1 MPVVS
6 NKRAPLGSA
15 GTPKRL
21 MIRLT
26 PEDYDRLS
34 ALAAHDGVAM
44 AVKGREVMLA
54 GMDPQIFGERYYDGE
69 RLLRRVVKAEMET
82 HSERLHKRLYR
93 VGGIT
98 AAMVYFVREIL
109 ARVLELDPH
118 GVTQMW
124 REAEGHGFKY
134 MGAKQPESQ
143 ADDDGTGGRS

>member
-1 MPVVS
+1 MP
-6 NKRAPLGSA
+6 NNRAPLGSA

-54 GMDPQIFGERYYDGE
+54 GMDPQIFGERYYDVE
-69 RLLRRVVKAEMET
+69 RLLRSVVKAEMET

-134 MGAKQPESQ
+134 MGAAQPP
-143 ADDDGTGGRS
+143 ARPDDDGAGRTP

>member
-1 MPVVS
+1 MP
-6 NKRAPLGSA
+6 NKRAPLGIA

-54 GMDPQIFGERYYDGE
+54 GMDPQIFGERYYDVE
-69 RLLRRVVKAEMET
+69 RLLRSVVKAEMET

-98 AAMVYFVREIL
+98 AAMVFFVREIL
-109 ARVLELDPH
+109 ARVLELDPQ

-124 REAEGHGFKY
+124 RQAEGHGFKY
-134 MGAKQPESQ
+134 MGAKQPESRP
-143 ADDDGTGGRS
+143 DDDGAGSTP

>member
-1 MPVVS
+1 
-6 NKRAPLGSA
+6 
-15 GTPKRL
+15 

-34 ALAAHDGVAM
+34 ALAANDGVAM
-44 AVKGREVMLA
+44 AVKGREVMLV
-54 GMDPQIFGERYYDGE
+54 GMDPQIFGERYYDVE
-69 RLLRRVVKAEMET
+69 RLLRSVVKAEMET

-98 AAMVYFVREIL
+98 AAMVYFDREIL
-109 ARVLELDPH
+109 SRVLELDPQ

-134 MGAKQPESQ
+134 MGVKQPESTP
-143 ADDDGTGGRS
+143 DDDEAGSTP

>member
-1 MPVVS
+1 MS

-54 GMDPQIFGERYYDGE
+54 GMDPQIFGERYYDVE
-69 RLLRRVVKAEMET
+69 RLLRSVVKAEMET

-98 AAMVYFVREIL
+98 VAMVYFVREIL

-134 MGAKQPESQ
+134 MGAKQPESGP
-143 ADDDGTGGRS
+143 DDDGAGSTS

>member
-1 MPVVS
+1 
-6 NKRAPLGSA
+6 
-15 GTPKRL
+15 

-34 ALAAHDGVAM
+34 ALAANDGVAM
-44 AVKGREVMLA
+44 AVKGREVMLV
-54 GMDPQIFGERYYDGE
+54 GMDPQIFGERYYDVE
-69 RLLRRVVKAEMET
+69 RLLRSVVKAEMET

-98 AAMVYFVREIL
+98 AAMVYFDREIL
-109 ARVLELDPH
+109 SRILELDPQ

-134 MGAKQPESQ
+134 MGVKHPEPTP
-143 ADDDGTGGRS
+143 DDDGAGSTP

>member
-1 MPVVS
+1 M
-6 NKRAPLGSA
+6 
-15 GTPKRL
+15 PKRL

-54 GMDPQIFGERYYDGE
+54 GMDPQIFGERYYDVE
-69 RLLRRVVKAEMET
+69 RLLRSVVKAEMET

-134 MGAKQPESQ
+134 MGA
-143 ADDDGTGGRS
+143 

>member
-1 MPVVS
+1 MP

-54 GMDPQIFGERYYDGE
+54 GMDPQIFGERYYDVE
-69 RLLRRVVKAEMET
+69 RLLRSVVKAEMET

-93 VGGIT
+93 IGGIT

-109 ARVLELDPH
+109 GRVLELDPQ

-124 REAEGHGFKY
+124 REAEGQGFKY
-134 MGAKQPESQ
+134 IGAKQLESGP
-143 ADDDGTGGRS
+143 ADDGAGSAP

>member
-1 MPVVS
+1 M
-6 NKRAPLGSA
+6 
-15 GTPKRL
+15 PKRL

-34 ALAAHDGVAM
+34 ALAASDGVAM
-44 AVKGREVMLA
+44 AVKGREVMLM
-54 GMDPQIFGERYYDGE
+54 GMDPQIFGERYYDVE
-69 RLLRRVVKAEMET
+69 RLLRSVVKAEMET

-98 AAMVYFVREIL
+98 VAMVYFVREVL
-109 ARVLELDPH
+109 SRVLELDPH

-134 MGAKQPESQ
+134 MGAKQPE
-143 ADDDGTGGRS
+143 AMPDDDGQGIAP

>member
-1 MPVVS
+1 M
-6 NKRAPLGSA
+6 
-15 GTPKRL
+15 PKRL

-54 GMDPQIFGERYYDGE
+54 GMDPQIFGERYYDVE
-69 RLLRRVVKAEMET
+69 RLLRSVVKAEMET

-124 REAEGHGFKY
+124 REAEGYGFKY
-134 MGAKQPESQ
+134 MGAKQPESGP
-143 ADDDGTGGRS
+143 DDDGAGSTS

>member
-1 MPVVS
+1 M
-6 NKRAPLGSA
+6 
-15 GTPKRL
+15 PKRL

-34 ALAAHDGVAM
+34 ALAARDGVAM
-44 AVKGREVMLA
+44 AVKGREMMLA
-54 GMDPQIFGERYYDGE
+54 GMDPQIFGERYYDVE
-69 RLLRRVVKAEMET
+69 RLLRSVVKAEMET

-134 MGAKQPESQ
+134 MGAKQAESQ
-143 ADDDGTGGRS
+143 PDDGAGSTS

>member
-1 MPVVS
+1 M
-6 NKRAPLGSA
+6 
-15 GTPKRL
+15 PKRL
-21 MIRLT
+21 MIRLA

-34 ALAAHDGVAM
+34 ALAASDGVAM

-54 GMDPQIFGERYYDGE
+54 GMDPQIFGERYYDVE
-69 RLLRRVVKAEMET
+69 RLLRSVVKAEMET

-98 AAMVYFVREIL
+98 VAMVYFVREVL
-109 ARVLELDPH
+109 SRVLELDPH

-134 MGAKQPESQ
+134 MGAKQPE
-143 ADDDGTGGRS
+143 AVPDDDGPGSAP

>member
-1 MPVVS
+1 
-6 NKRAPLGSA
+6 
-15 GTPKRL
+15 

-34 ALAAHDGVAM
+34 ALAANDGVAM
-44 AVKGREVMLA
+44 AVKGREVMLV
-54 GMDPQIFGERYYDGE
+54 GMDPQIFGERYYDVE
-69 RLLRRVVKAEMET
+69 RLLRNVVKAEMET

-98 AAMVYFVREIL
+98 AAMVYFDREIL
-109 ARVLELDPH
+109 SRILELDPQ

-134 MGAKQPESQ
+134 MGVKQPEP
-143 ADDDGTGGRS
+143 APDDDGAGSTP

>member
-1 MPVVS
+1 M
-6 NKRAPLGSA
+6 
-15 GTPKRL
+15 PKRL

-26 PEDYDRLS
+26 PEDYDRLA

-54 GMDPQIFGERYYDGE
+54 GMDPQIFGERYYDVE
-69 RLLRRVVKAEMET
+69 RLLRSVVKAEMET

-93 VGGIT
+93 IGGIT

-109 ARVLELDPH
+109 ARVLELDRH

-143 ADDDGTGGRS
+143 PDDGGTGGMS

>member
-1 MPVVS
+1 MS

-54 GMDPQIFGERYYDGE
+54 GMDPQIFGERYYDVE
-69 RLLRRVVKAEMET
+69 RLLRSVVKAEMET

-98 AAMVYFVREIL
+98 VAMVYFVREVL
-109 ARVLELDPH
+109 SRVLELDPH

-134 MGAKQPESQ
+134 MGAKQPE
-143 ADDDGTGGRS
+143 AMPDDDGPGSAP

>member
-1 MPVVS
+1 
-6 NKRAPLGSA
+6 
-15 GTPKRL
+15 

-54 GMDPQIFGERYYDGE
+54 GMDPQIFGERYYDVE
-69 RLLRRVVKAEMET
+69 RLLRSVVKAEMET

-98 AAMVYFVREIL
+98 VAMVYFVREVL
-109 ARVLELDPH
+109 SRVLELDPH

-134 MGAKQPESQ
+134 MGAKQPE
-143 ADDDGTGGRS
+143 AMPDDDGPGSAP